1 MDWASTVSR
10 LNLVKSA
17 PIVSRRGLIVC
28 AIAAWFALIPAACG
42 PKHQQQR
49 GYRSAVVPGVTR
61 QKVQA
66 ELGKPQQ
73 SGPFSLP
80 TLSADVMSY
89 PFGQVLLQHD
99 RVVAVSINND
109 PDYRGPAGVSVG
121 MSEDQLKAAFAAHR
135 GKRSGHRD
143 SYVAIEK
150 ANETPT
156 RDIYDMT
163 DHAMIELAAANA
175 NDPLA
180 PFNVS
185 QITIANSA
193 GMKLLNAFTKAR
205 VNGLYPDVRVNNF
218 VSEPWPSA
226 R

>member
-1 MDWASTVSR
+1 M
-10 LNLVKSA
+10 KSA
-17 PIVSRRGLIVC
+17 PIASVRTTGVPGPHARAVIAC
-28 AIAAWFALIPAACG
+28 AVALLFALALAACG
-42 PKHQQQR
+42 PKHEQHR
-49 GYRSAVVPGVTR
+49 GYQAAVVPGVTR
-61 QKVQA
+61 QKVEA
-66 ELGKPQQ
+66 VLGKPQQ
-73 SGPFSLP
+73 AGPFSLP
-80 TLSADVMSY
+80 TLSADVMTY

-109 PDYRGPAGVSVG
+109 PDYRGPAGASVG

-150 ANETPT
+150 TNETPT

-163 DHAMIELAAANA
+163 DHVMIELAAANA

-180 PFNVS
+180 PFSVS

-193 GMKLLNAFTKAR
+193 GIRLLNAFTKAR

>member
-1 MDWASTVSR
+1 
-10 LNLVKSA
+10 VKSA
-17 PIVSRRGLIVC
+17 PIVSARRLVLWVM
-28 AIAAWFALIPAACG
+28 AAVLAVASAACG
-42 PKHQQQR
+42 PKQEQQR

-61 QKVQA
+61 QKVEA
-66 ELGKPQQ
+66 VLGKPQQ

-121 MSEDQLKAAFAAHR
+121 MSEDQLKAAFAAHK

-143 SYVAIEK
+143 AYVAIEK
-150 ANETPT
+150 TNETPT

-163 DHAMIELAAANA
+163 DHVMIELAAANA

-185 QITIANSA
+185 QITIANGA

>member
-1 MDWASTVSR
+1 M
-10 LNLVKSA
+10 KSA
-17 PIVSRRGLIVC
+17 PIVSARRLIVC
-28 AIAAWFALIPAACG
+28 AIAAVLAVAPAACG
-42 PKHQQQR
+42 PKQAQQR
-49 GYRSAVVPGVTR
+49 GYQSAVVPGVTR
-61 QKVQA
+61 QKVEA
-66 ELGKPQQ
+66 VLGKPQQ

-80 TLSADVMSY
+80 TLSADVMTY

-121 MSEDQLKAAFAAHR
+121 MTEDQLKAAFAAHR

-150 ANETPT
+150 TNETPT

-163 DHAMIELAAANA
+163 DHVMIELASANA

-180 PFNVS
+180 SYNVS
-185 QITIANSA
+185 QITIANGP

-218 VSEPWPSA
+218 VSEPWPGA